1 LPIKTYR
8 KRLKGLESLKIMSVL
23 EINTSTV
30 QNQLPSRQVE
40 LEEVVVSLE
49 ASSSSQANQGDVVT
63 LSFADKHNFSNS
75 YNDSQFEAD
84 QTTREISSVARAASN
99 YSQVIEGNLNEDEL
113 VAIKEIAAHV
123 EPIAKEFLSSDP
135 EALDVEKAIGVLT
148 GDQAITEDVGTEL
161 GNSVIE
167 TLGLATSSNIKLD
180 NSAQLESI
188 VVEGEKRDIDIQNI
202 RQLPELASAAVD
214 AELQKQFQVLNE
226 SSKALIVNSLND
238 LMQFFQ
244 EKISKVLEPLSH
256 PVSLATGKDLVETKP
271 QA

>member
-1 LPIKTYR
+1 
-8 KRLKGLESLKIMSVL
+8 MSVL

-30 QNQLPSRQVE
+30 QNQPPSRQVA
-40 LEEVVVSLE
+40 LEEVEVSLE

-63 LSFADKHNFSNS
+63 LSFADKQNLSNS
-75 YNDSQFEAD
+75 YNDSQFEGD
-84 QTTREISSVARAASN
+84 PTIREISSVARAASN

-123 EPIAKEFLSSDP
+123 EPIAREFLSP
-135 EALDVEKAIGVLT
+135 EVLDVEKAIGVLT
-148 GDQAITEDVGTEL
+148 RDQTITEDVGAEL
-161 GNSVIE
+161 GNTVAE
-167 TLGLATSSNIKLD
+167 TLGLATSSNINLD
-180 NSAQLESI
+180 NSAQLEPI
-188 VVEGEKRDIDIQNI
+188 AAQGEKLDINIQNI

-256 PVSLATGKDLVETKP
+256 PISLAMGKDLVETKP